1 MYTISIPQ
9 SWQARN
15 YTRFDCT
22 TRLLNGLDFCR
33 HHGTCGA
40 FRNYCTSS
48 LDLKENEIVAFV
60 TDSPSGQTCIQ
71 PRCPTDRHC
80 SAYTNLHISVIVIVI
95 VVVTLI
101 LSLKSSRKN
110 KVQKVNATKERLNV
124 YIKMLV
130 SDRFIAV
137 TGIRI
142 FFETGVRQYVKIS
155 LLDANKY
162 SLFRILD
169 QMAMK
174 ETRGETD
181 AIDKRYRD
189 RILMRLVRYR
199 LIDHH
204 RRSIAERSV

>member
-1 MYTISIPQ
+1 
-9 SWQARN
+9 
-15 YTRFDCT
+15 
-22 TRLLNGLDFCR
+22 
-33 HHGTCGA
+33 
-40 FRNYCTSS
+40 
-48 LDLKENEIVAFV
+48 
-60 TDSPSGQTCIQ
+60 
-71 PRCPTDRHC
+71 
-80 SAYTNLHISVIVIVI
+80 
-95 VVVTLI
+95 
-101 LSLKSSRKN
+101 
-110 KVQKVNATKERLNV
+110 
-124 YIKMLV
+124 MLV

>member
-1 MYTISIPQ
+1 MQ
-9 SWQARN
+9 LR
-15 YTRFDCT
+15 
-22 TRLLNGLDFCR
+22 
-33 HHGTCGA
+33 
-40 FRNYCTSS
+40 
-48 LDLKENEIVAFV
+48 E
-60 TDSPSGQTCIQ
+60 
-71 PRCPTDRHC
+71 
-80 SAYTNLHISVIVIVI
+80 
-95 VVVTLI
+95 
-101 LSLKSSRKN
+101 
-110 KVQKVNATKERLNV
+110 ERLNG

-204 RRSIAERSV
+204 RRSIAERSVWASSEHRNLRHSLIIELLYNQRRGWSTTD